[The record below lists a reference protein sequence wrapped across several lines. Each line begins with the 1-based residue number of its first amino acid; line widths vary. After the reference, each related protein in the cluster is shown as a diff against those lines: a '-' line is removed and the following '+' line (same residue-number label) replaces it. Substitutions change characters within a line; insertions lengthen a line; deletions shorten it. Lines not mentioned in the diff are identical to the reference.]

1 MLVLSLVGCNKSDLE
16 HGYVESGELVVIEDT
31 QEIKLGVYGIDT
43 LNPIATKSES
53 VRNIVN
59 IMYDSLFTMDEEYQ
73 LVAEL
78 AESYELS
85 DDGRKITI
93 TLKDGVKWH
102 DGTNFTSDDV
112 VFTLSKMRSANGLY
126 GRVSERILSFTGVEK
141 NKVIIEFD
149 RKSADPA
156 YLLTFPI
163 ISANAT
169 YSEDRNFVPMGTG
182 SYKFASKNSTEI
194 VLEPNSIWHGG
205 VPSDKRILVKILK
218 DKEAVG
224 EAFNVNELDA
234 ITSAEINVES
244 EAPKMTSV
252 SETMISQN
260 MVFLGFNTQN
270 EHLASASVRSAIGG
284 FLDKEKILEK
294 DAYGLGMTADL
305 SINPK
310 SWIYRKL
317 EKRQLPDDYSE
328 RLLTGDGYAIRDGVY
343 HKNDVPVCVKILV
356 NAENDRRIA
365 IAESIASTLTA
376 SGFDASVEA
385 VPYADYS
392 ARISASEFD
401 MFIGE
406 VLVDNTPS
414 PAEMLYSQD
423 NYFNLDITAI
433 EESMEKLYGKSDK
446 EEIVSAVA
454 EISRRFYADM
464 PYIPLYF
471 KAESVIYGSYVSGI
485 EKPVIFDPYKNI
497 EKWYFYDKDG
507 KENKEK
513 SDE

>member
-1 MLVLSLVGCNKSDLE
+1 MLGLSLVGCNKSDTE
-16 HGYVESGELVVIEDT
+16 QGYVESGELVVIEDT

-59 IMYDSLFTMDEEYQ
+59 IMYDSLFTIDEEHQ
-73 LVAEL
+73 LVPEL

-85 DDGRKITI
+85 EDGRRITVI
-93 TLKDGVKWH
+93 LKDGVKWH
-102 DGTNFTSDDV
+102 DGTNFTANDV
-112 VFTLSKMRSANGLY
+112 VFTLSKMRSADGLY
-126 GRVSERILSFTGVEK
+126 NSVAQRIVSFTGAEK
-141 NKVIIEFD
+141 NKVIIDFD

-163 ISANAT
+163 ISANAR
-169 YSEDRNFVPMGTG
+169 YSQDQSFVPMGTG
-182 SYKFASKNSTEI
+182 SYKFASKSSTEI

-205 VPSDKRILVKILK
+205 VPSEKKILVKILK
-218 DKEAVG
+218 DKEAVS
-224 EAFNVNELDA
+224 EAFNVNEIDA
-234 ITSAEINVES
+234 ITSAEINVEA

-260 MVFLGFNTQN
+260 MVFLGFNTQK
-270 EHLASASVRSAIGG
+270 EHLSSASVRSAVGG

-294 DAYGLGMTADL
+294 DAYGLGMTAEL

-310 SWIYRKL
+310 SWIYKKL
-317 EKRQLPDDYSE
+317 EKRQLPEDYSE
-328 RLLTGDGYAIRDGVY
+328 SLLIGDGYAIRDGVY
-343 HKNDVPVCVKILV
+343 HKNDVPVCLKILV
-356 NAENDRRIA
+356 NSENDRRVA
-365 IAESIASTLTA
+365 IAGSIASTLCA
-376 SGFDASVEA
+376 SGFDVTVEA
-385 VPYADYS
+385 VPYEEYS
-392 ARISASEFD
+392 ARILSGEFE

-414 PAEMLYSQD
+414 PAEMLSSND
-423 NYFNLDITAI
+423 NYFRLDITAI
-433 EESMEKLYGKSDK
+433 EESMSKLYGLSDK
-446 EEIVSAVA
+446 EEIVSAVS

-485 EKPVIFDPYKNI
+485 EKPVVFDPYKNI